1 MDNRLIF
8 LSRLVTF
15 DDGVTQKDTRVGW
28 WTSRLAT
35 TSWFP

>member
-15 DDGVTQKDTRVGW
+15 DDGVTQKDKRVGW
-28 WTSRLAT
+28 WTSRLAI
-35 TSWFP
+35 TSRIP